1 MSFIGIDGFIK
12 KIYETSMK
20 GYYIL
25 EKNYFDIL
33 ATKKKWFF

>member
-12 KIYETSMK
+12 KMYETSMK

-25 EKNYFDIL
+25 ENIYFDIP